1 METVNT
7 LQHFLDLKSGGI
19 PDEQAKTQAF
29 ALNKALYGFATK
41 DDLAQGLAGLEKDL
55 KIFFGYAIGGSLLTA
70 FIFPTTVGLVIV
82 GILKLAGKF

>member
-1 METVNT
+1 LVA
-7 LQHFLDLKSGGI
+7 SGVAPEKARI
-19 PDEQAKTQAF
+19 HSDI
-29 ALNKALYGFATK
+29 LNASFDHVATK